1 MGESV
6 ASIDAVTDLVFK
18 VPVLLAGAPPGC
30 VNIFYRNEQNR
41 NCFIA
46 KIVHTSRIPL
56 SLCS

>member
-30 VNIFYRNEQNR
+30 VNIFYRNKQNR
-41 NCFIA
+41 NCFIT
-46 KIVHTSRIPL
+46 KIVCTSRIPF